1 MIFGL
6 GLVKFGSGQT
16 RVKFSSHF
24 SVNFDLIQDGG
35 AVHAKIIGKMVE
47 QYMSNH
53 NPVGK
58 NYTLGCSGSQN
69 YSLGRVGLAKKTS
82 GWVLTRP
89 IPSQCDTDRTSK
101 TNPGIS
107 I

>member
-1 MIFGL
+1 MLGLRLVIFGL

-47 QYMSNH
+47 QCMSNY
-53 NPVGK
+53 NRVGQ
-58 NYTLGCSGSQN
+58 NYTSGCSGSQN
-69 YSLGRVGLAKKTS
+69 YSSGRVGLAKMAS
-82 GWVLTRP
+82 GWVK
-89 IPSQCDTDRTSK
+89 SWV
-101 TNPGIS
+101 GV
-107 I
+107 